1 VTGDQDLEHKQTA
14 VSARAL
20 CKRYGKQLALNELNI
35 SIPSGSSVALVGSNG
50 AGKTTFLKC
59 IAGLVHPTSGSISV
73 LGRTPDLDEPHHT
86 AQVSYLDQRHPM
98 YGFLS
103 VSDTLK
109 FGAELNPNWNGPEA
123 ERGLD
128 VFQLAPRKKVKDLS
142 GGQHAQL
149 ALVLALNKSSQVL
162 LLDEPMASLDPLART
177 LSKQLID
184 TSRSQTSLLIVS
196 SHIISEL
203 EEMCDYL
210 VLLSGGRVALA
221 GWFEDLLDSWRSGAL
236 QLDGSRVNFD
246 SSSGGNHGLDELVN
260 EVLLFER
267 SSLLSRANGSAQS

>member
-1 VTGDQDLEHKQTA
+1 
-14 VSARAL
+14 
-20 CKRYGKQLALNELNI
+20 
-35 SIPSGSSVALVGSNG
+35 
-50 AGKTTFLKC
+50 
-59 IAGLVHPTSGSISV
+59 
-73 LGRTPDLDEPHHT
+73 
-86 AQVSYLDQRHPM
+86 
-98 YGFLS
+98 
-103 VSDTLK
+103 
-109 FGAELNPNWNGPEA
+109 
-123 ERGLD
+123 
-128 VFQLAPRKKVKDLS
+128 
-142 GGQHAQL
+142 
-149 ALVLALNKSSQVL
+149 
-162 LLDEPMASLDPLART
+162 MASLDPLART